1 MSSAITLSAA
11 TRQNLLSL
19 QDTAALAATNQNRLS
34 TGKRVNSA
42 LDNPVNFFTAQSL
55 SDRSSAL
62 SGLLDGISNGVQ
74 TIQAANTG
82 AAKIADLVKSL
93 QSTVT
98 QAQSAAAANRPTV
111 TGGAL
116 ATAAEAK
123 ATGSSLRTTA
133 MAMKLGGTAGRP
145 TDASA
150 GSLGITGAKLA
161 VTLTDGENTYTKSL
175 DPTATVGDLVD
186 AINASGLASASVDDA
201 GKLTVTGN
209 SDKLQVGVGGGADAA
224 AALVDAKA
232 QTGGGNV
239 AVGLT
244 GPAYTTGL
252 SNDKTSAARTALA
265 SQFNDLRT
273 QIDQIAKDSGFNG
286 TNLLGG
292 DTLNVIFNEKTG
304 KDQSKLSVAGRTL
317 SADSLGIAT
326 AVNGTAGADQFNI
339 QTDKG
344 LASMQDTLKTALASL
359 KSLQSGFGSNL
370 SSVQTRQDFTKQLG
384 NILDTGSANLTSADM
399 NEEAANSQSL
409 STRNSLA
416 VSALSLANT
425 AQQGI
430 LQLLR

>member
-1 MSSAITLSAA
+1 MPSAITLSAA

-19 QDTAALAATNQNRLS
+19 QDTAALASINQNRLS
-34 TGKRVNSA
+34 TGKKVNSA
-42 LDNPVNFFTAQSL
+42 LDNPVNFFTAGAL
-55 SDRSSAL
+55 TDRSTAL
-62 SGLLDGISNGVQ
+62 SGLLDGISNGIQ

-82 AAKIADLVKSL
+82 ASKIADLIKSL

-98 QAQSAAAANRPTV
+98 QAQTDAAANRPTV
-111 TGGAL
+111 TGQNGL

-123 ATGSSLRTTA
+123 AAGTSLRTTTMN
-133 MAMKLGGTAGRP
+133 MALGGTAGRP
-145 TDASA
+145 SDSSA
-150 GSLGITGAKLA
+150 GSLGITGDKIAI
-161 VTLTDGENTYTKSL
+161 TLTDGESTFTKTV
-175 DPTATVGDLVD
+175 DKTATVGDLVD
-186 AINASGLASASVDDA
+186 AVNASGLASASVDDA
-201 GKLTVTGN
+201 GKLTITGT
-209 SDKLQVGVGGGADAA
+209 SDTLKVGVGGGTDADAA
-224 AALVDAKA
+224 LTAAK
-232 QTGGGNV
+232 TGAGNT

-244 GPAYTTGL
+244 AAAYTTGL

-265 SQFNDLRT
+265 TQFNNLRT

-286 TNLLGG
+286 TNLLSG

-304 KDQSKLSVAGRTL
+304 GDQSKLSVTGRTL
-317 SADSLGIAT
+317 SADSIGISK
-326 AVNGTAGADQFNI
+326 AVNGTAGAGEFNI

-344 LASMQDTLKTALASL
+344 LATMQDTLKTALASL

-370 SSVQTRQDFTKQLG
+370 SSVQVRQDFTKQIG
-384 NILDTGSANLTSADM
+384 NILGTGAANLTDADM
-399 NEEAANSQSL
+399 NEEAANSQAL

>member
-1 MSSAITLSAA
+1 MSTGITLSAA

-34 TGKRVNSA
+34 TGKKVNSA
-42 LDNPVNFFTAQSL
+42 LDNPVNYFTAQGL
-55 SDRSSAL
+55 SDRSTAL
-62 SGLLDGISNGVQ
+62 SSLLDGISNGVQ

-82 AAKIADLVKSL
+82 ASKIADLVKSL
-93 QSTVT
+93 QSTIS
-98 QAQSAAAANRPTV
+98 QAQSDAAANRPTV
-111 TGGAL
+111 TGTAL

-123 ATGSSLRTTA
+123 AAGTSLRTTA
-133 MAMKLGGTAGRP
+133 MAMALGGTAGRP

-150 GSLGITGAKLA
+150 GSLGIAGDKLA
-161 VTLTDGENTYTKSL
+161 ITLTDGENTFTKTL

-186 AINASGLASASVDDA
+186 AINGSGLATASVDDA

-209 SDKLQVGVGGGADAA
+209 SDSLKVGLGGGTDAA
-224 AALVDAKA
+224 AALTAA
-232 QTGGGNV
+232 EAGTSNT
-239 AVGLT
+239 AIGLT
-244 GPAYTTGL
+244 AAAYTTGL
-252 SNDKTSAARTALA
+252 SSDKTSAARTALA

-292 DTLNVIFNEKTG
+292 DTLNVLFNEKTG
-304 KDQSKLSVAGRTL
+304 SDQSKLSVAGRKL
-317 SADSLGIAT
+317 SADSLGVSK
-326 AVNGTAGADQFNI
+326 AVNGTASDGEFNI

-344 LASMQDTLKTALASL
+344 LAAMQDTLKTALTSL

-370 SSVQTRQDFTKQLG
+370 SNAQIRQDFTRQVG

-399 NEEAANSQSL
+399 NEEAANSQAL

-425 AQQGI
+425 AQQSI

>member
-1 MSSAITLSAA
+1 MSSSITLSAA

-34 TGKRVNSA
+34 TGKKVNSA

-82 AAKIADLVKSL
+82 AAKIGDLVKSL

-98 QAQSAAAANRPTV
+98 QAQSAAAANRPTT

-116 ATAAEAK
+116 ATAPEAK
-123 ATGSSLRTTA
+123 LTGTSLRTTA
-133 MAMKLGGTAGRP
+133 MSMALGGTAGRP
-145 TDASA
+145 SDTSA
-150 GSLGITGAKLA
+150 GSLGIAGAKVA
-161 VTLTDGENTYTKSL
+161 ITLTDGENTFTKTL
-175 DPTATVGDLVD
+175 DKTATVGDLVD

-224 AALVDAKA
+224 AALTDAKA

-239 AVGLT
+239 AVGLKAT
-244 GPAYTTGL
+244 DYTTGL

-292 DTLNVIFNEKTG
+292 DTLSVIFNEKTG

-326 AVNGTAGADQFNI
+326 AVNGTPGAGEFNI

-384 NILDTGSANLTSADM
+384 NILGTGAANLTDADM
-399 NEEAANSQSL
+399 NEEAANSQAL